1 MLYSLSMNSNF
12 KHLVSESELRVDN
25 QILKFRLRTLYLTS
39 VEDLM
44 QDLEQNKDL
53 LCELYNYLWSIY
65 DIKSNILQDS
75 LVIISNYILNILTR
89 FQNSLHDIYSLQL
102 QKRVYLEPRLLSADK
117 PIYDHTSKVDSIFR
131 VILTLICNQINLP
144 INYKSP
150 VNIWYNG
157 NCFEF
162 FGMLKKT
169 MQIKMM
175 VLSDQLGLYK
185 VNPDH
190 VLMVASEFSICKLL
204 RLVMEMSDVDFLFS
218 KYVPLVSKSRDVF
231 SLLPVF
237 QCDRNYKQK
246 TYFIAYDSKK
256 NDQKLDIEKQ
266 VYKRSETFTRNF
278 RGVFKEANLFSEQFR
293 DTLTRFLFLLVL
305 LGKKSQAS
313 PHQDCVN
320 QILFEYLREFHGFYN
335 QTKLEIISGSLHN
348 FLALSCIHELNK
360 DWIRVIKAQ
369 LMSESFD
376 PSSLLLSHLQ
386 RDISEQKKAIMIY
399 STYKWAEVH
408 NFDIES
414 LYRSCIKQSID
425 PKLGMLIKA
434 VFYNY
439 KFSE

>member
-1 MLYSLSMNSNF
+1 
-12 KHLVSESELRVDN
+12 
-25 QILKFRLRTLYLTS
+25 
-39 VEDLM
+39 
-44 QDLEQNKDL
+44 
-53 LCELYNYLWSIY
+53 
-65 DIKSNILQDS
+65 
-75 LVIISNYILNILTR
+75 
-89 FQNSLHDIYSLQL
+89 
-102 QKRVYLEPRLLSADK
+102 
-117 PIYDHTSKVDSIFR
+117 
-131 VILTLICNQINLP
+131 
-144 INYKSP
+144 
-150 VNIWYNG
+150 
-157 NCFEF
+157 
-162 FGMLKKT
+162 MLKKT